1 MFLAQYTHTADMYDD
16 ILVPTDGSSGMTQ
29 VAEHAL
35 ALAELCGATVH
46 VLYVVDET
54 AYASIPEDTRERVR
68 EALEGDGES
77 ATKTIAERAFERD
90 LTVNRE
96 VRWGDPA
103 VAIIAYAVENDIDM
117 IVMGTRGR
125 TGFERYLLG
134 SVAEKVVR
142 VSPVPVVTVYAGD
155 REALLAELDELVG
168 I

>member
-1 MFLAQYTHTADMYDD
+1 MYDE
-16 ILVPTDGSSGMTQ
+16 ILIPTDGSSGMKR

-35 ALAELCGATVH
+35 TLAELCEATVH

-54 AYASIPEDTRERVR
+54 AYASIPDDTRERVR

-77 ATKTIAERAFERD
+77 ATETIAERAFDRN
-90 LTVNRE
+90 LAVTRE
-96 VRWGDPA
+96 IRWGDPA

-117 IVMGTRGR
+117 IVMGTRGK

-142 VSPVPVVTVYAGD
+142 VSPVPVVTVHAGD
-155 REALLAELDELVG
+155 REALLTELDELVG